1 MKICE
6 MFSPKRA
13 DGEESRRRIMHCAL
27 KLFADQGFERTT
39 VRQIAKV
46 AEVNISAIS
55 YYFGDK
61 NGLYRATYTETM
73 PCAMDDMDALKKAN
87 PSLEQTLQ
95 ALFGGFIEPLK
106 QGELAKLCLRLHMR
120 EMVEP
125 TGAWSDTIANEIAPR
140 REFLLHALQ
149 NRLGLRQPDDDLQR
163 LATSIVAMGVYL
175 LCGRDVIE
183 QFCPQIMDT
192 EQALDE
198 THASLVRFAM
208 SMVEAETTRRKAL
221 SL

>member
-6 MFSPKRA
+6 IFTPKRA
-13 DGEESRRRIMHCAL
+13 DGEESRRRILECAL
-27 KLFADQGFERTT
+27 KLFANHGLERTT
-39 VRQIAKV
+39 VRQIAKEANANV
-46 AEVNISAIS
+46 SAIS

-61 NGLYRATYTETM
+61 NGLYRAVYTETM
-73 PCAMDDMDALKKAN
+73 PCAIDDVDIFKKSE
-87 PSLEQTLQ
+87 PTLEQVLYV
-95 ALFGGFIEPLK
+95 LFGGFIEPLK

-125 TGAWSDTIANEIAPR
+125 TGAWSDTITNEIAPR
-140 REFLLHALQ
+140 REFLLQALQ
-149 NRLGLRQPDDDLQR
+149 NRLGLKQPDDDLQR

-208 SMVEAETTRRKAL
+208 SMVEAEITRRKAL